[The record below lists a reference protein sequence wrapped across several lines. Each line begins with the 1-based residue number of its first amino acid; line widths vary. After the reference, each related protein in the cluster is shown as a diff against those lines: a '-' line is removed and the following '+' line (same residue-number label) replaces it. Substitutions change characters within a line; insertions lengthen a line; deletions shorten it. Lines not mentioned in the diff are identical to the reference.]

1 MDAVDYLLFAAHLF
15 FKAATILALP
25 SGDNLR
31 LPFFAG
37 LAAGAG
43 VDVPLIFAHLA
54 RAAAAILAFAA
65 ADIVFFPATGA
76 GAENGDGSEPP
87 PRILFNRD
95 SSAAISSLME
105 MASFRCSMEMD
116 VVMSGVY
123 KSYTGWSI

>member
-15 FKAATILALP
+15 FKAATIAARP
-25 SGDNLR
+25 AADNFR
-31 LPFFAG
+31 FFFAG